1 MNKIKLGLIYGGV
14 STEHEVSI
22 SSYESI
28 VNNINKDKYDITS
41 FYISKDGTW
50 FTDGKRTKDVFNSLK
65 EMDCVFPILHGKNG
79 EDGNIAGM
87 LEIIGV
93 SYVGCKTLS
102 SAICMD
108 KVITKKLL
116 EKANISVAKYMFI
129 KKINDNFYWVQD
141 NYDYVLLDKEILDLS
156 VNTLLNYPVVVKPS
170 RSGSSVGV
178 SVAND
183 YLELENAINEASIY
197 DEKILIEEFIDG
209 KEFEVA
215 VLGNN
220 DLTVSNIGNIIPD
233 EIVYSYN
240 SKYKGNSKTVVLNTI
255 EENLESKIKNIV
267 LTTYKVLDC
276 SGLARVDL
284 FLIGNE
290 VLVNEV
296 NTMPGFSSI
305 SMYPKL
311 MESINI
317 SYTDLI
323 DRLISLSMNDK
334 NRDFS

>member
-28 VNNINKDKYDITS
+28 IKNIDKDKYEIIS

-197 DEKILIEEFIDG
+197 DDKILIEEFIDG
-209 KEFEVA
+209 KELEVA

-296 NTMPGFSSI
+296 NTMPGFTSI

-334 NRDFS
+334 KRDFS

>member
-28 VNNINKDKYDITS
+28 IKNIDKDKYEITS

-50 FTDGKRTKDVFNSLK
+50 FTDGKRTKEVFNSLK

-79 EDGNIAGM
+79 EDGSIAGM

-129 KKINDNFYWVQD
+129 KKLNDNFYWVQD

-156 VNTLLNYPVVVKPS
+156 VSTILNYPVVVKPS

-209 KEFEVA
+209 KELEVA

-240 SKYKGNSKTVVLNTI
+240 SKYKGNSETVVLNTI

-296 NTMPGFSSI
+296 NTMPGFTSI

>member
-1 MNKIKLGLIYGGV
+1 MSKIKLGLIYGGV

-28 VNNINKDKYDITS
+28 IKNIHKDKYEITS

-79 EDGNIAGM
+79 EDGSIAGM

-129 KKINDNFYWVQD
+129 KKLNDNFYWVQD

-156 VNTLLNYPVVVKPS
+156 VSTILNYPVVVKPS

-183 YLELENAINEASIY
+183 YLELENAINGASIY

-209 KEFEVA
+209 KELEVA

-296 NTMPGFSSI
+296 NTMPGFTSI

-323 DRLISLSMNDK
+323 DRLISLSMDDK

>member
-1 MNKIKLGLIYGGV
+1 MNKIKLGLIYGGM

-28 VNNINKDKYDITS
+28 IKNIDKDKYEITS

-116 EKANISVAKYMFI
+116 EKANINVSKYMFI
-129 KKINDNFYWVQD
+129 KKLNDNFYWVQD

-156 VNTLLNYPVVVKPS
+156 VSTILNYPVVVKPS
-170 RSGSSVGV
+170 RSGSSIGV

-209 KEFEVA
+209 KELEVA

-233 EIVYSYN
+233 EMVYSYN

-296 NTMPGFSSI
+296 NTMPGFTSI

>member
-1 MNKIKLGLIYGGV
+1 MNKIKLGFIYGGV

-129 KKINDNFYWVQD
+129 KKLNDNFYWVQD

-156 VNTLLNYPVVVKPS
+156 VSTILNYPVVVKPS

-209 KEFEVA
+209 KELEVA

-220 DLTVSNIGNIIPD
+220 DFVVSNIGQVIPD

-255 EENLESKIKNIV
+255 EEKLESKIKNIV

-290 VLVNEV
+290 ILVNEV
-296 NTMPGFSSI
+296 NTMPGFTSI

-323 DRLISLSMNDK
+323 DRLISLSMDDK

>member
-1 MNKIKLGLIYGGV
+1 MSKIKLGLIYGGV

-28 VNNINKDKYDITS
+28 IKNIDKDKYEITS

-129 KKINDNFYWVQD
+129 KKLNDNFYWVQD

-156 VNTLLNYPVVVKPS
+156 VSTILNYPVVVKPS

-197 DEKILIEEFIDG
+197 DDKILIEEFIDG
-209 KEFEVA
+209 KELEVA

-296 NTMPGFSSI
+296 NTMPGFTSI

>member
-28 VNNINKDKYDITS
+28 IKNIDKDKYEITS

-50 FTDGKRTKDVFNSLK
+50 FTDGKRTKEVFNSLK

-79 EDGNIAGM
+79 EDGSIAGM

-129 KKINDNFYWVQD
+129 KKLNDNFYWVQD

-156 VNTLLNYPVVVKPS
+156 VSTILNYPVVVKPS

-209 KEFEVA
+209 KELEVA

-276 SGLARVDL
+276 SGLARVDM

-290 VLVNEV
+290 ILVNEV
-296 NTMPGFSSI
+296 NTMPGFTSI

-323 DRLISLSMNDK
+323 DRLISLSMDDK

>member
-1 MNKIKLGLIYGGV
+1 MNKIKLGLIYGGM

-28 VNNINKDKYDITS
+28 IKNIDKDKYEITS

-116 EKANISVAKYMFI
+116 EKANINVSKYMFI

-209 KEFEVA
+209 KELEVA

-284 FLIGNE
+284 FLTGNE

-296 NTMPGFSSI
+296 NTMPGFTSI

-323 DRLISLSMNDK
+323 DRLISLSMDDK

>member
-28 VNNINKDKYDITS
+28 VNNINKDKYEITS

-116 EKANISVAKYMFI
+116 EKANISVVKYMFI

-209 KEFEVA
+209 KELEVA

-240 SKYKGNSKTVVLNTI
+240 SKYKKNSKTVVLNTI

-290 VLVNEV
+290 ILVNEV
-296 NTMPGFSSI
+296 NTMPGFTSI

>member
-28 VNNINKDKYDITS
+28 VNNINKDKYEITS

-116 EKANISVAKYMFI
+116 EKANISVVKYMFI

-209 KEFEVA
+209 KELEVA

-240 SKYKGNSKTVVLNTI
+240 SKYKKNSKTVVLNTI

-296 NTMPGFSSI
+296 NTMPGFTSI

-317 SYTDLI
+317 NYTDLI
-323 DRLISLSMNDK
+323 DRLISLSMGDK
-334 NRDFS
+334 KRDFS

>member
-28 VNNINKDKYDITS
+28 VNNIDKDKYEITS

-116 EKANISVAKYMFI
+116 EKANINVSKYMFI
-129 KKINDNFYWVQD
+129 KKLNDNFYWVQD

-156 VNTLLNYPVVVKPS
+156 VSTILNYPVVVKPS

-197 DEKILIEEFIDG
+197 DDKILIEEFIDG
-209 KEFEVA
+209 KELEVA

-240 SKYKGNSKTVVLNTI
+240 SKYKKNSKTVVLNTI

-296 NTMPGFSSI
+296 NTMPGFTSI

-323 DRLISLSMNDK
+323 DRLISLSKDDK

>member
-1 MNKIKLGLIYGGV
+1 MSKIKLGLIYGGV

-28 VNNINKDKYDITS
+28 IKNIHKDKYDITS

-129 KKINDNFYWVQD
+129 KKLNDNFYWVQD

-156 VNTLLNYPVVVKPS
+156 VSTILNYPVVVKPS

-178 SVAND
+178 SIAND

-209 KEFEVA
+209 KELEVA

-276 SGLARVDL
+276 SGLARVDM

-296 NTMPGFSSI
+296 NTMPGFTSI

-323 DRLISLSMNDK
+323 DRLISLSMDDK

>member
-1 MNKIKLGLIYGGV
+1 MSKIKLGLIYGGV

-50 FTDGKRTKDVFNSLK
+50 FPDGKRTKDVFNSLK

-79 EDGNIAGM
+79 EDGSIAGM
-87 LEIIGV
+87 LEIIDV
-93 SYVGCKTLS
+93 AYVGCKTLS

-116 EKANISVAKYMFI
+116 EKTNISVAKYMFI
-129 KKINDNFYWVQD
+129 KKINDNFYWVQE

-209 KEFEVA
+209 KELEVA

-220 DLTVSNIGNIIPD
+220 DLTVSNIGQVIPD

-255 EENLESKIKNIV
+255 EEKLESKIKNIV

-276 SGLARVDL
+276 SGLARVDM

-296 NTMPGFSSI
+296 NTMPGFTSI

>member
-50 FTDGKRTKDVFNSLK
+50 FTDDKRTKDVFNSLK

-79 EDGNIAGM
+79 EDGSIAGM

-102 SAICMD
+102 SAICTD

-129 KKINDNFYWVQD
+129 KKLNDNFYWVQD

-209 KEFEVA
+209 KELEVA

-296 NTMPGFSSI
+296 NTMPGFTSI

-323 DRLISLSMNDK
+323 DRLISLSMDDK

>member
-28 VNNINKDKYDITS
+28 IKNIDKDKYEITS

-197 DEKILIEEFIDG
+197 DDKILIEEFIDG
-209 KEFEVA
+209 KELEVA

-296 NTMPGFSSI
+296 NTMPGFTSI

-334 NRDFS
+334 KRDFS

>member
-28 VNNINKDKYDITS
+28 IKNIDKDKYEITS

-50 FTDGKRTKDVFNSLK
+50 FTDGKRTKEVFNSLK

-79 EDGNIAGM
+79 EDGSIAGM

-129 KKINDNFYWVQD
+129 KKLNDNFYWVQD

-296 NTMPGFSSI
+296 NTMPGFTSI

-334 NRDFS
+334 KRDFS

>member
-1 MNKIKLGLIYGGV
+1 MNKIKLGLIYGGM

-28 VNNINKDKYDITS
+28 IKNIDKDKYEITS

-116 EKANISVAKYMFI
+116 EKANINVSKYMFI

-209 KEFEVA
+209 KELEVA

-296 NTMPGFSSI
+296 NTMPGFTSI

>member
-1 MNKIKLGLIYGGV
+1 MSKIKLGLIYGGV

-28 VNNINKDKYDITS
+28 IKNIDKDKYEITS

-79 EDGNIAGM
+79 EDGNISGM

-129 KKINDNFYWVQD
+129 KKLNDNFYWVQD

-156 VNTLLNYPVVVKPS
+156 VSTILNYPVVVKPS

-255 EENLESKIKNIV
+255 EEKLESKIKNIV

-290 VLVNEV
+290 ILVNEV
-296 NTMPGFSSI
+296 NTMPGFTSI

>member
-1 MNKIKLGLIYGGV
+1 MSKIKLGLIYGGV

-28 VNNINKDKYDITS
+28 IKNIHKDKYDITS

-79 EDGNIAGM
+79 EDGSIAGM

-129 KKINDNFYWVQD
+129 KKLNDNFYWVQD

-156 VNTLLNYPVVVKPS
+156 VSTILNYPVVVKPS

-183 YLELENAINEASIY
+183 YLELENAINGASIY

-209 KEFEVA
+209 KELEVA

-296 NTMPGFSSI
+296 NTMPGFTSI

-323 DRLISLSMNDK
+323 DRLISLSMDDK